1 MRYRIK
7 RPTLLSLALCTLVG
21 LSNAATAQS
30 AAPGGERNAQP
41 RWPSQSRPE
50 QPVEV
55 RICSCRYAGQNIP
68 IGKTICMSYE
78 GKSVRATCNTV
89 VNNPSWSISTEI
101 CPSS

>member
-1 MRYRIK
+1 MICRNK
-7 RPTLLSLALCTLVG
+7 CPTLLSVALCALVG
-21 LSNAATAQS
+21 LGGAAAAQS
-30 AAPGGERNAQP
+30 AAPGSERSQP
-41 RWPSQSRPE
+41 RWPSQTRPE